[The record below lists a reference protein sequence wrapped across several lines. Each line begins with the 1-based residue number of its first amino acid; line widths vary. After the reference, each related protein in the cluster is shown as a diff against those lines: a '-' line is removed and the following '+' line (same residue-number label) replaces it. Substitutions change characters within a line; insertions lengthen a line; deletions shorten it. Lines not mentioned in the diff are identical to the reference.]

1 MKIKPLLS
9 SMLTLSLFISLST
22 QASVIT
28 QIKPNYVS
36 SNYAQTK
43 YPIVLTHGMF
53 GFSRLG
59 TQAFGMDYW
68 YQIVPDL
75 ARNGAQVYATQVSP
89 LNSTEIRGE
98 QLLQQVDEIIALTGK
113 PKVNLFGHSH
123 GGPTSQYV
131 EAVAPDKVASVTAI
145 AGAMHGAEFAD
156 NMLKYQVVA
165 VPLSKIFNIIGTAE
179 SYLQGNPNLPNDA
192 TASLKSLSTQGT
204 AIFNAKYAT
213 TATPSNCNISNSGQK
228 ITSNGIHHYSWTGD
242 RQVTNLFDVLDTA
255 LMTIVPALFMGTAS
269 NDGILSVC
277 TANYGQVIRN
287 DYEHN
292 HFDEVNQ
299 VLGLRGLFSQ
309 DPVALFRQHANR
321 LKLQGL

>member
-131 EAVAPDKVASVTAI
+131 EAVAPNKVASVTAI

-165 VPLSKIFNIIGTAE
+165 VPLSKIFNIIGTA
-179 SYLQGNPNLPNDA
+179 
-192 TASLKSLSTQGT
+192 
-204 AIFNAKYAT
+204 IFNAKYAT
-213 TATPSNCNISNSGQK
+213 AATPSNCNISNSGQK